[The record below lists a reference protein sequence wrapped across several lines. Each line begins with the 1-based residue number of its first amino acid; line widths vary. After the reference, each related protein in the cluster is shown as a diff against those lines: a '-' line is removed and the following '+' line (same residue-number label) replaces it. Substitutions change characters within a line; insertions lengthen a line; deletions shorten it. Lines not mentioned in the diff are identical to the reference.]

1 VVLLIGVALLVCLV
15 ILFYRVTAAP
25 AAAPDGTAGPTPGAA
40 GSASLA
46 GVGVAFISNGKLFY
60 QPDGGALRQLHS
72 PYIQETE
79 DRLARSNERNSWKK
93 NTSFEV
99 GAYGQMKQFGGAAN
113 GITHTSA
120 QFDRQQSILYFLR
133 DDTIGGLFALNL
145 DTGVETRIVHRQHL
159 DLSDLHLNRQ
169 TGKLVCTS
177 SSRDSV
183 TNIATLDVEGNNLR
197 ELTGGDTADSAP
209 AWCDDDTI
217 VYQSAG
223 LARDSGGRIVA
234 LGHSTI
240 QKLDVRSG
248 QLETVVD
255 DANTDFLHPRVGS
268 TGELLFIRRPYEV
281 PQHGSGNVLL
291 DTVLFPFRLLRAVF
305 HYLNF
310 FSMMYSRKP
319 LTGASG
325 PSAQAD
331 VKAIIL
337 KGKRIDAEKALRSE
351 KMVAGVPSLVPA
363 SWQLVQ
369 RSRRGDERV
378 LASNVAS
385 YDLTPAGQ
393 ILYSNGRGVFL
404 LGEDGRSTLVLKGD
418 LVSDVIAR

>member
-1 VVLLIGVALLVCLV
+1 MVLLIGFALFVCLV
-15 ILFYRVTAAP
+15 ILFYRVTDAP
-25 AAAPDGTAGPTPGAA
+25 KEPAA
-40 GSASLA
+40 GSASA
-46 GVGVAFISNGKLFY
+46 VGSANVSAIGVAYISNGKLFY
-60 QPDGGALRQLHS
+60 QPEGGALRQLHS
-72 PYIQETE
+72 PYIQEIE

-99 GAYGQMKQFGGAAN
+99 GAYGQMKQFGDAAN
-113 GITHTSA
+113 AIRYTSA
-120 QFDRQQSILYFLR
+120 QFDQQQSILYFLS
-133 DDTIGGLFALNL
+133 DQGIGGLFSFNL
-145 DTGVETRIVHRQHL
+145 ETGVETRIVHRQHL
-159 DLSDLHLNRQ
+159 DLSDLNLNRE

-177 SSRDSV
+177 SSKDSI
-183 TNIATLDVEGNNLR
+183 TNIATLDVQGNNLR

-209 AWCDDDTI
+209 AWCDEDSI

-223 LARDSGGRIVA
+223 LARDSQGMIVA

-240 QKLDVRSG
+240 QKLDLRSG
-248 QLETVVD
+248 KLDTVLD
-255 DANTDFLHPRVGS
+255 DANTDFLHPRVTS

-281 PQHGSGNVLL
+281 PQYSSSNILL

-325 PSAQAD
+325 PAVQAD

-351 KMVAGVPSLVPA
+351 SMVAGVPSLVPA
-363 SWQLVQ
+363 TWQLVQ
-369 RSRRGDERV
+369 RSRSGDDRV

-385 YDLTPAGQ
+385 YDITPAGQ

-404 LGEDGRSTLVLKGD
+404 LGEDGGSTLVLKGD
-418 LVSDVIAR
+418 LVGDLIAR

>member
-1 VVLLIGVALLVCLV
+1 MVLLIGFALFVCLV
-15 ILFYRVTAAP
+15 ILFYRVTDAP
-25 AAAPDGTAGPTPGAA
+25 KEPAA
-40 GSASLA
+40 GSASAA
-46 GVGVAFISNGKLFY
+46 GSANVSAIGVAYISNGKLFY
-60 QPDGGALRQLHS
+60 QPEGGALRQLHS
-72 PYIQETE
+72 PYIQEIE

-99 GAYGQMKQFGGAAN
+99 GAYGQMKQFGDAAN
-113 GITHTSA
+113 AIRYTSA
-120 QFDRQQSILYFLR
+120 QFDQQQSILYFLS
-133 DDTIGGLFALNL
+133 DQGIGGLFSFNL
-145 DTGVETRIVHRQHL
+145 ATGVETRIVHRQHL
-159 DLSDLHLNRQ
+159 DLSDLNLNRE

-177 SSRDSV
+177 SSKDSI
-183 TNIATLDVEGNNLR
+183 TNIATLDVQGNNLR

-209 AWCDDDTI
+209 SWCDEDSI

-223 LARDSGGRIVA
+223 LARDSQGMIVA

-240 QKLDVRSG
+240 QKLDLRSG
-248 QLETVVD
+248 KLDTVLD
-255 DANTDFLHPRVGS
+255 DANTDFLHPRVTS

-281 PQHGSGNVLL
+281 PQYSSSNILL

-325 PSAQAD
+325 PAVQAD

-351 KMVAGVPSLVPA
+351 SMVAGVPSLVPA
-363 SWQLVQ
+363 TWQLVQ
-369 RSRRGDERV
+369 RSRSGDDRV

-385 YDLTPAGQ
+385 YDITPAGQ

-418 LVSDVIAR
+418 LVGDLIAR

>member
-1 VVLLIGVALLVCLV
+1 MVLLIGFALLVCLV
-15 ILFYRVTAAP
+15 ILFYRVTDAPKESAA
-25 AAAPDGTAGPTPGAA
+25 GTASAA
-40 GSASLA
+40 GSANLS
-46 GVGVAFISNGKLFY
+46 GIGVAYLSNGKLFY

-72 PYIQETE
+72 PYIQEIE
-79 DRLARSNERNSWKK
+79 DRLARSNERNAWKK

-99 GAYGQMKQFGGAAN
+99 AAYGQMKQFGEDAN
-113 GITHTSA
+113 AIRYTSA
-120 QFDRQQSILYFLR
+120 QFDRQQSILYFLS
-133 DDTIGGLFALNL
+133 DAGIGGLFSFDLE
-145 DTGVETRIVHRQHL
+145 TGVETRIVHRQNL
-159 DLSDLHLNRQ
+159 DLSDLNLNRE
-169 TGKLVCTS
+169 TGRLVCTS
-177 SSRDSV
+177 SSKDSI
-183 TNIATLDVEGNNLR
+183 TNIATLDVQGNNLR

-209 AWCDDDTI
+209 AWCDEDSI

-223 LARDSGGRIVA
+223 LARNKEGMIVA

-240 QKLDVRSG
+240 QKLDLRSG
-248 QLETVVD
+248 KLDTVLD
-255 DANTDFLHPRVGS
+255 DPNTDFLHPRVTR
-268 TGELLFIRRPYEV
+268 TGELLFIRRPYDV
-281 PQHGSGNVLL
+281 PQYSSGNILL

-325 PSAQAD
+325 PAAQAD

-351 KMVAGVPSLVPA
+351 SMVAGVPSLVPA

-369 RSRRGDERV
+369 RSRQGDDRV

-385 YDLTPAGQ
+385 YDITPSGQ

-418 LVSDVIAR
+418 LVGDIIAR

>member
-1 VVLLIGVALLVCLV
+1 MVFLIGFALLVCLV
-15 ILFYRVTAAP
+15 ILFYRVTGEPQGTP
-25 AAAPDGTAGPTPGAA
+25 AAAAAPSAA

-46 GVGVAFISNGKLFY
+46 GIGVAYLSNGNLFY
-60 QPDGGALRQLHS
+60 QPDGGAVRQLHS

-93 NTSFEV
+93 DTSFEV

-113 GITHTSA
+113 GIRHTSA
-120 QFDRQQSILYFLR
+120 QFEREQSILYFLR
-133 DDTIGGLFALNL
+133 DETIGGLFRFNF

-159 DLSDLHLNRQ
+159 DLSDLHLNPQ

-177 SSRDSV
+177 SAKDSI
-183 TNIATLDVEGNNLR
+183 TNIATLDVDGNHLR

-223 LARDSGGRIVA
+223 LARDSGGMIVA

-240 QKLDVRSG
+240 QKLDLRSG
-248 QLETVVD
+248 QLETVLD
-255 DANTDFLHPRVGS
+255 DANTDFLHPRVTS

-281 PQHGSGNVLL
+281 PQYSNSNVLL

-310 FSMMYSRKP
+310 FSLMYSRKP
-319 LTGASG
+319 LTGAGG

-351 KMVAGVPSLVPA
+351 NMVAGVPSLVPA

-385 YDLTPAGQ
+385 YDLTAAGQ
-393 ILYSNGRGVFL
+393 ILYSNGRAVFL

-418 LVSDVIAR
+418 LVGDIIAR

>member
-1 VVLLIGVALLVCLV
+1 MVLLIGFALLVCLV
-15 ILFYRVTAAP
+15 VLFYRVTDAPKEP
-25 AAAPDGTAGPTPGAA
+25 AAGTASAA
-40 GSASLA
+40 GSANLS
-46 GVGVAFISNGKLFY
+46 GIGVAYISNGKLFY

-72 PYIQETE
+72 PYIQEIE

-99 GAYGQMKQFGGAAN
+99 GAYGQMKQFGDAAN
-113 GITHTSA
+113 GIRYTSA
-120 QFDRQQSILYFLR
+120 QFDQHQAILYFLS
-133 DDTIGGLFALNL
+133 DAGIGGLFSLNL
-145 DTGVETRIVHRQHL
+145 ETGVETRIVHRQHL
-159 DLSDLHLNRQ
+159 DLSDLNLNRD
-169 TGKLVCTS
+169 TGILVCTS
-177 SSRDSV
+177 SSKDSI
-183 TNIATLDVEGNNLR
+183 TNIATLDVQGNKLR

-209 AWCDDDTI
+209 AWCDEDTI

-223 LARDSGGRIVA
+223 LARDGQGMIVA

-240 QKLDVRSG
+240 QKLDLRSG
-248 QLETVVD
+248 KLDTVLD
-255 DANTDFLHPRVGS
+255 EANTDFLHPRVTS

-281 PQHGSGNVLL
+281 PQYSSGNILL
-291 DTVLFPFRLLRAVF
+291 DTLLFPFRLLRAVF

-310 FSMMYSRKP
+310 FSIMYSRKP

-325 PSAQAD
+325 PAAQAD

-351 KMVAGVPSLVPA
+351 NMVAGVPSLVPA

-369 RSRRGDERV
+369 RNRSGDDRV

-385 YDLTPAGQ
+385 YDITPAGQ

-404 LGEDGRSTLVLKGD
+404 LGDDGRSTLVLKGD
-418 LVSDVIAR
+418 LVGDIIAR

>member
-1 VVLLIGVALLVCLV
+1 
-15 ILFYRVTAAP
+15 
-25 AAAPDGTAGPTPGAA
+25 
-40 GSASLA
+40 
-46 GVGVAFISNGKLFY
+46 
-60 QPDGGALRQLHS
+60 
-72 PYIQETE
+72 
-79 DRLARSNERNSWKK
+79 
-93 NTSFEV
+93 
-99 GAYGQMKQFGGAAN
+99 MKQFGGAESA
-113 GITHTSA
+113 IRHTSA
-120 QFDRQQSILYFLR
+120 QFDQQQSILYFLR
-133 DDTIGGLFALNL
+133 DETIGGLFALNL
-145 DTGVETRIVHRQHL
+145 ESGVETRIVHRQHL

-177 SSRDSV
+177 ASRDSS
-183 TNIATLDVEGNNLR
+183 TNIATLDVDGNRLR

-223 LARDSGGRIVA
+223 LARDKQGMVVA

-240 QKLDVRSG
+240 QKLDLRSG
-248 QLETVVD
+248 QLETVLD
-255 DANTDFLHPRVGS
+255 DANTDFLHPRVSANGD
-268 TGELLFIRRPYEV
+268 LLFIRRPYEA
-281 PQHGSGNVLL
+281 PQYSSGNLLL
-291 DTVLFPFRLLRAVF
+291 DAVLFPFRLLRAVF

-319 LTGASG
+319 LTGAGG

-331 VKAIIL
+331 VRAIIL

-351 KMVAGVPSLVPA
+351 NMVAGVPSLVPA

-385 YDLTPAGQ
+385 YDLTPSGR

-404 LGEDGRSTLVLKGD
+404 LGDDGRSTLVLKGD
-418 LVSDVIAR
+418 LVGDIIAR

>member
-1 VVLLIGVALLVCLV
+1 MVLLIGFALFVCLV
-15 ILFYRVTAAP
+15 ILFYRVTDAP
-25 AAAPDGTAGPTPGAA
+25 KEAAAGSSGSAGAA
-40 GSASLA
+40 GSANVSA
-46 GVGVAFISNGKLFY
+46 IGVAYISNGKLFY
-60 QPDGGALRQLHS
+60 QPEGGALRQLHS
-72 PYIQETE
+72 PYIQEIE

-99 GAYGQMKQFGGAAN
+99 GAYGQMKQFGAAAN
-113 GITHTSA
+113 PIRYTSA
-120 QFDRQQSILYFLR
+120 QFDQQQSILYFLS
-133 DDTIGGLFALNL
+133 DQGIGGLFSFNL
-145 DTGVETRIVHRQHL
+145 ETGVETRIVHRQHL
-159 DLSDLHLNRQ
+159 DLSDLNLNHE

-177 SSRDSV
+177 SSKDSI
-183 TNIATLDVEGNNLR
+183 TNIATLDVQGNNLR

-209 AWCDDDTI
+209 AWCDEDSI

-223 LARDSGGRIVA
+223 LARDSQGMIVA

-240 QKLDVRSG
+240 QKLDLRSG
-248 QLETVVD
+248 KLDTVLD
-255 DANTDFLHPRVGS
+255 DANTDFLHPRVTC

-281 PQHGSGNVLL
+281 PQYSSGNILL

-325 PSAQAD
+325 PAAQAD

-351 KMVAGVPSLVPA
+351 SMVAGVPSLVPA
-363 SWQLVQ
+363 TWQLVQ
-369 RSRRGDERV
+369 RSRSGDDRV

-385 YDLTPAGQ
+385 YDITPAGQ

-418 LVSDVIAR
+418 LVGDLIAR

>member
-1 VVLLIGVALLVCLV
+1 MVLLIGFALLVCLV
-15 ILFYRVTAAP
+15 ILFYRVTDAPKESAA
-25 AAAPDGTAGPTPGAA
+25 GTASAA
-40 GSASLA
+40 GSANLS
-46 GVGVAFISNGKLFY
+46 GIGVAYLSNGKLFY

-72 PYIQETE
+72 PYIQEIE
-79 DRLARSNERNSWKK
+79 DRLARSNERNAWKK

-99 GAYGQMKQFGGAAN
+99 AAYGQMKQFGEDAN
-113 GITHTSA
+113 AIRYTSA
-120 QFDRQQSILYFLR
+120 QFDEKQSILYFLS
-133 DDTIGGLFALNL
+133 DAGIGGLFSFDLE
-145 DTGVETRIVHRQHL
+145 TGVETRIVHRQNL
-159 DLSDLHLNRQ
+159 DLSDLNLNRE

-177 SSRDSV
+177 SSKDSI
-183 TNIATLDVEGNNLR
+183 TNIATLDVQGNNLR

-209 AWCDDDTI
+209 AWCDEDSI

-223 LARDSGGRIVA
+223 LARNKEGMIVA

-240 QKLDVRSG
+240 QKLDLRSG
-248 QLETVVD
+248 KLDTVLD
-255 DANTDFLHPRVGS
+255 DPNTDFLHPRVTR
-268 TGELLFIRRPYEV
+268 TGELLFIRRPYDV
-281 PQHGSGNVLL
+281 PQYSSGNILL

-325 PSAQAD
+325 PATQAD

-351 KMVAGVPSLVPA
+351 SMVAGVPSLVPA

-369 RSRRGDERV
+369 RSRQGDDRV

-385 YDLTPAGQ
+385 YDITPAGQ

-418 LVSDVIAR
+418 LVGDIIAR